1 MHIYLRLT
9 NVSVFRLKII
19 FYRHTCGYPF
29 VCNQLEILRGECTSY
44 ICLFPTRIWCS
55 VVFSIQ
61 GYGELCIHIKKLKFN
76 GTSFSW
82 QNCFLTYEKIAF
94 EILIY
99 NQVSEECL
107 EKRKQ
112 RVPVSNSSLKGI
124 SQGRIQRAQIC
135 LYSIHSLCR
144 SPRDLE

>member
-76 GTSFSW
+76 QMNTPRTLADVKKVISR
-82 QNCFLTYEKIAF
+82 QNSTL
-94 EILIY
+94 
-99 NQVSEECL
+99 V
-107 EKRKQ
+107 
-112 RVPVSNSSLKGI
+112 
-124 SQGRIQRAQIC
+124 
-135 LYSIHSLCR
+135 
-144 SPRDLE
+144 